1 MLACY
6 IKYLRQVTVHACL
19 PYKVRRQTMHACLPA
34 IQSRSADRA
43 CLSAIQSVSAD
54 SACLP
59 AIQSTYVPVFC
70 GQNNK
75 SLRCFGRWNPK
86 IAQALN
92 IDNHHNSTRP
102 FFTDNLKNVYRKYMK
117 MSDTDSN
124 NFNSDKKGT
133 F

>member
-1 MLACY
+1 MHACLLFKVGQLTVHVCLLCKVCQLTVHVCLLY
-6 IKYLRQVTVHACL
+6 KVGQLTVHVCLLYKVCQLTVHACL
-19 PYKVRRQTMHACLPA
+19 LYKVR
-34 IQSRSADRA
+34 
-43 CLSAIQSVSAD
+43 
-54 SACLP
+54 
-59 AIQSTYVPVFC
+59 YVPVFC

-75 SLRCFGRWNPK
+75 SLRCYGRWNPK

-92 IDNHHNSTRP
+92 IDYHHNSTRP

>member
-1 MLACY
+1 MHACLLFKVGQLTVHVCLLCKVCQLTVHVCLLY
-6 IKYLRQVTVHACL
+6 KVGQLTVHVCLLYKVCQLTVHACL
-19 PYKVRRQTMHACLPA
+19 LYKVR
-34 IQSRSADRA
+34 
-43 CLSAIQSVSAD
+43 
-54 SACLP
+54 
-59 AIQSTYVPVFC
+59 YVPVFC

-75 SLRCFGRWNPK
+75 SLRCYGRWNPK